1 MDDFL
6 DLLNG
11 LNEAQRQAVEAIEGP
26 VLVVAGPG
34 TGKTQMLAVRIG
46 NILRLTD
53 AKPSDILC
61 LTYTE
66 AGTAAMKKRLAAL
79 IGPDGHK
86 VNVYTFHG
94 FCNRVI
100 NENPELFGRAGLR
113 VIDELERE
121 EILSALLQELPAG
134 DPLKLYGEDARYNQ
148 QALKQLFGIMQQEG
162 FSSTWIHQRIDRFLH
177 ALPFNEKYLYK
188 RKLGN
193 FNKGDLNPRLADE
206 VTRQLGRLRS
216 AAACFDLYNERKKS
230 LGLYEFDDMQR
241 WVLQAFENNDVLLQ
255 RYQEQFLY
263 FLADEFQDTS
273 GVQNKLLEQLCSFWD
288 VPNVFAVGDDDQ
300 SIYRFQG
307 ASVANIDSYA
317 QRYTDWL
324 QTVIPTENYR
334 STQPIL
340 DASEALISLNTQR
353 LGGEHKKLQAA
364 APGKAN
370 GPLPRIVALPNAL
383 HEAVFIA
390 DEVQAHIAAG
400 IPPSEIA
407 VIYRNHAHAERIIDE
422 FRARELP
429 YQTRKLSN
437 VLLDPLIIQLEDF
450 LGLICDEN
458 SEAHSGEYRMYRI
471 LHYGLY
477 GVEPDEA
484 AGLALEARRKH
495 KPWRTLLA
503 EQPKQSRN
511 QPKLPGAG
519 MLAEDLDY
527 WLKNAPDYTVPELV
541 ERVIARG
548 GFLRKALGHQNPAFA
563 MALLHSYH
571 HVVKEDNR
579 MNPQLTLRELLQRME
594 RRRKADIAV
603 PIEKRFGNEAGVT
616 FTTAHNSKGLE
627 WEVVFVAGCNDTN
640 WEKTR
645 SKPLPFGLTEILD
658 AVPETVIQDNEEV
671 RRLFYVA
678 MTRAGRYLTMS
689 YPEFNNTRNLLP
701 SAMLQVLQDA
711 DKVETQ
717 HTSLDTPAL
726 IAAEA
731 RVWQAAAA
739 PTPAIPEADMLSPVL
754 AAFELSPTAMQN
766 YLKCR
771 LSFYYRN
778 ILRIPQSRS
787 EYASFGSAVHDALNA
802 YFTGF
807 SRDKHLPDTSFL
819 LEHFRKGM
827 LRYRDGFTESGFER
841 RMKQGEDLLPAYLEA
856 RKENFGRETRTLLE
870 YQVRTR
876 LGEAPI
882 TGKMDKVVLD
892 GRTARVC
899 DYKTGDPDKG
909 KEKLKPLKIADG
921 VWQSWGEYWLQLAFY
936 QILTRHSG
944 ETAWHAHTFEI
955 DFVQPDARGKYPA
968 ELLNFSSAD
977 IEAVEKKIQEVYAA
991 IQRREFSPGCGKNDC
1006 EWCNFAR
1013 QYRFDAVP
1021 SHIETEEDLNNP

>member
-1 MDDFL
+1 MDDFIH
-6 DLLNG
+6 LLNG
-11 LNEAQRQAVEAIEGP
+11 LNEAQRKAVEMIEGP

-46 NILRLTD
+46 NILQSTD
-53 AKPSDILC
+53 AKPSDVLC

-100 NENPELFGRAGLR
+100 AENPERFGRAGLR
-113 VIDELERE
+113 VMDELERE
-121 EILSALLQELPAG
+121 EILAGLLQELPAG

-162 FSSTWIHQRIDRFLH
+162 FSSDWICQRIDDFLQN
-177 ALPFNEKYLYK
+177 LPFNEKYLYQ
-188 RKLGN
+188 RRQGN
-193 FNKGDLNPRLADE
+193 FKKGDLNPNKANE
-206 VTRQLGRLRS
+206 VTDRLKKLRS
-216 AAACFDLYNERKKS
+216 AAALFDQYNERKKS

-241 WVLQAFENNDVLLQ
+241 WVLQAFETSEVLLQ

-273 GVQNKLLEQLCSFWD
+273 GVQNRLLEQLCNFWD

-307 ASVANIDSYA
+307 ASVANIESYA
-317 QRYTDWL
+317 QRYGEQL
-324 QTVIPTENYR
+324 QTVIPTLNYR

-340 DASEALISLNTQR
+340 DAADALISENKQR
-353 LGGEHKKLQAA
+353 LGGQHKKLRAA
-364 APGKAN
+364 AAGKES
-370 GPLPRIVALPNAL
+370 GPIPRIIALPNAL

-390 DEVQAHIAAG
+390 DEVQAHLEAG
-400 IPPSEIA
+400 IPAAEIA
-407 VIYRNHAHAERIIDE
+407 IIYRNHAHAERVLDE
-422 FRARELP
+422 FRARGIP
-429 YQTRKLSN
+429 YQTRKLQN
-437 VLLDPLIIQLEDF
+437 VLADPLILQLEDF
-450 LGLICDEN
+450 LGLICDELR
-458 SEAHSGEYRMYRI
+458 EAHSGEFRLYRI

-477 GVEPDEA
+477 GVEPAEA
-484 AGLALEARRKH
+484 AALAVMARKQNKR
-495 KPWRTLLA
+495 WRLLLA
-503 EQPKQSRN
+503 EQPRHGLSN
-511 QPKLPGAG
+511 PNLPGAG

-527 WLKNAPDYTVPELV
+527 WLKNAPNYTVPELV

-548 GFLRKALGHQNPAFA
+548 GFLRKALEQENPAYA

-579 MNPQLTLRELLQRME
+579 MNPQLTLSELLQRME
-594 RRRKADIAV
+594 RRRKAEINV
-603 PIEKRFGNEAGVT
+603 PIEKRFGNETGVT

-627 WEVVFVAGCNDTN
+627 WEVVHVCACNNTN
-640 WEKTR
+640 WENTR
-645 SKPLPFGLTEILD
+645 SKPLPFRMDEILD
-658 AVPETVIQDNEEV
+658 AVPESVIEDNEEV

-678 MTRAGRYLTMS
+678 MTRAGRHLTMT
-689 YPEFNNTRNLLP
+689 YPEFDNTRSLLP
-701 SAMLQVLQDA
+701 SAMLQVLQSCGKA
-711 DKVETQ
+711 ETQ
-717 HTSLDTPAL
+717 KISVDTPAL
-726 IAAEA
+726 IAAEV
-731 RVWQAAAA
+731 RVWESAAA
-739 PTPAIPEADMLSPVL
+739 PSPVVPEQDMLAPIL

-807 SRDKHLPDTSFL
+807 SREGHLPDPGFL
-819 LEHFRKGM
+819 LEHFKKGM
-827 LRYRDGFTESGFER
+827 LRYRDGFTEAGFER
-841 RMKQGEDLLPAYLEA
+841 RLKQGEDILPPYLSIRRA
-856 RKENFGRETRTLLE
+856 DFSKETRTLLE

-876 LGEAPI
+876 LGDVPI
-882 TGKMDKVVLD
+882 TGKMDKVVID
-892 GRTARVC
+892 GHSARVC
-899 DYKTGDPDKG
+899 DYKTGDPTKG
-909 KEKLKPLKIADG
+909 KNKLKPLKMDG
-921 VWQSWGEYWLQLAFY
+921 DQWHSWGEYWLQLAFY

-944 ETAWHAHTFEI
+944 ETAWQADTFEI
-955 DFVQPDARGKYPA
+955 DFVQPDAAGNYPA
-968 ELLNFSSAD
+968 ARLNFTFAD
-977 IEAVEKKIQEVYAA
+977 IEAVEEKIQEVYAA
-991 IQRREFSPGCGKNDC
+991 IQRREFAPGCGENDC

-1013 QYRFDAVP
+1013 QYRFDVAP
-1021 SHIETEEDLNNP
+1021 ASNETEEDLNNP

>member
-6 DLLNG
+6 QLLDG
-11 LNEAQRQAVEAIEGP
+11 LNESQRAAVEMIEGP

-46 NILRLTD
+46 NILRLSD

-66 AGTAAMKKRLAAL
+66 AGTSAMKKRLAAL

-100 NENPELFGRAGLR
+100 SENPERFGRAGLR
-113 VIDELERE
+113 VMDELERE
-121 EILSALLQELPAG
+121 EILAAILQELPAG
-134 DPLKLYGEDARYNQ
+134 DPLKLYAEDARYNQ
-148 QALKQLFGIMQQEG
+148 RALKQLFSIMQQEG
-162 FSSTWIHQRIDRFLH
+162 FSPAWIHERIDGYTRE
-177 ALPFNEKYLYK
+177 LPFNEKFIYK
-188 RKLGN
+188 RKTGDAQ
-193 FNKGDLNPRLADE
+193 KGDLNRKKADE
-206 VTRQLGRLRS
+206 MLEKLAKLRS
-216 AAACFDLYNERKKS
+216 AAGLFDTYNERKKS
-230 LGLYEFDDMQR
+230 LGLYEFEDMQR
-241 WVLQAFENNDVLLQ
+241 WVLQAFESSDVLLQ

-273 GVQNKLLEQLCSFWD
+273 GVQNRLLQQLCSFWD

-307 ASVANIDSYA
+307 ASVANIQSFA
-317 QRYTDWL
+317 QRYGEQL

-340 DASEALISLNTQR
+340 NAADALISKNTQR
-353 LGGEHKKLQAA
+353 LGGTHKKLRSAL
-364 APGKAN
+364 PGKQT
-370 GPLPRIVALPNAL
+370 GPLPRVLALPNAL

-390 DEVQAHIAAG
+390 DEVQRHIESG

-407 VIYRNHAHAERIIDE
+407 IIYRNHAHAARIIDE
-422 FRARELP
+422 FRARSIP
-429 YQTRKLSN
+429 YQTRKLTN
-437 VLLDPLIIQLEDF
+437 VLQDPLIAQLEDF
-450 LGLICDEN
+450 LGLISDELR
-458 SEAHSGEYRMYRI
+458 EAHSGEYRMYRI

-477 GVEPDEA
+477 AVEPSEA
-484 AGLALEARRKH
+484 ASLAILARRQNKR
-495 KPWRTLLA
+495 WRLLLA
-503 EQPKQSRN
+503 EQPKHGLRN
-511 QPKLPGAG
+511 PNQPGAG

-527 WLKNAPDYTVPELV
+527 WLKNAPNYTVPELV

-548 GFLRKALGHQNPAFA
+548 GFLRKALEHENPAYA

-579 MNPQLTLRELLQRME
+579 TNPQLTLAGLLQRME
-594 RRRKADIAV
+594 RRRAAEISI
-603 PIEKRFGNEAGVT
+603 PLEKLFGNEAGVT

-627 WEVVFVAGCNDTN
+627 WEVVYVSGCNAAY
-640 WEKTR
+640 WEELKP
-645 SKPLPFGLTEILD
+645 KPLPFRMEEILD
-658 AVPETVIQDNEEV
+658 ATPESVAHDLEEV
-671 RRLFYVA
+671 RRLMYVA
-678 MTRAGRYLTMS
+678 MTRAGRHLTLS
-689 YPEFNNTRNLLP
+689 YREFDNTKNLQP
-701 SAMLQVLQDA
+701 SAMLQVLQLA
-711 DKVETQ
+711 DCAETVK
-717 HTSLDTPAL
+717 TSIDNPAL
-726 IAAEA
+726 LAAEA
-731 RVWQAAAA
+731 RVWEAAAA
-739 PTPAIPEADMLSPVL
+739 PAPAIPEEDMLAPIL

-802 YFTGF
+802 FFTGF
-807 SRDKHLPDTSFL
+807 NREERLPDTSYL

-827 LRYRDGFTESGFER
+827 LRYRDGFTEAGFTR
-841 RMKQGEDLLPAYLEA
+841 RMKQGEDLLPAYLES
-856 RKENFGRETRTLLE
+856 RKEVFSTETRTLLE

-876 LGEAPI
+876 LGEVPI
-882 TGKMDKVVLD
+882 TGKMDKVVID
-892 GRTARVC
+892 GHAARVC
-899 DYKTGDPDKG
+899 DYKTGDPAKG
-909 KEKLKPLKIADG
+909 KDKLKPLKMADG
-921 VWQSWGEYWLQLAFY
+921 NWQNWGEYWLQLAFY

-944 ETAWHAHTFEI
+944 ESNWQAQTFEI
-955 DFVQPDARGKYPA
+955 DFVQPDARGNYPA
-968 ELLNFSSAD
+968 ARVNFNAAD
-977 IEAVEKKIQEVYAA
+977 IDAVENKIKEVYAA
-991 IQRREFSPGCGKNDC
+991 IQRREFAPGCGENDC

-1013 QYRFDAVP
+1013 QYRFEGSPPVA
-1021 SHIETEEDLNNP
+1021 ETEEDLNNP

>member
-6 DLLNG
+6 RLLNA
-11 LNEAQRQAVEAIEGP
+11 LNEAQRRAVEMIEGP

-100 NENPELFGRAGLR
+100 SENPERFGRAGLR
-113 VIDELERE
+113 VMDELERE
-121 EILSALLQELPAG
+121 EILSSLLQELPAG
-134 DPLKLYGEDARYNQ
+134 DPLKLYGEDARYSQ

-162 FSSTWIHQRIDRFLH
+162 FSSAWIHGRIAQFLQN
-177 ALPFNEKYLYK
+177 LPLNENYLYK
-188 RKLGN
+188 RRQGN
-193 FNKGDLNPRLADE
+193 FNKGDLNQKKADE
-206 VTRQLGRLRS
+206 VTERLQKLRS
-216 AAACFDLYNERKKS
+216 AAALFDTYNERKKS

-241 WVLQAFENNDVLLQ
+241 WVLQAFENSDVLLQ

-263 FLADEFQDTS
+263 LLADEFQDTS
-273 GVQNKLLEQLCSFWD
+273 GVQNRLLEQLCSFWD

-307 ASVANIDSYA
+307 ASVANIESYA
-317 QRYTDWL
+317 RRYINHL
-324 QTVIPTENYR
+324 QTVIPVENYR

-340 DASEALISLNTQR
+340 DAADALISRNTQR

-364 APGKAN
+364 AAGKEN

-383 HEAVFIA
+383 HEAVYIA
-390 DEVQAHIAAG
+390 DDVEAHMAAG

-407 VIYRNHAHAERIIDE
+407 VIYRNHAHAARIIDE
-422 FRARELP
+422 FHARGLP
-429 YQTRKLSN
+429 YQTRKLNN
-437 VLLDPLIIQLEDF
+437 VLLDPLITQLEDF
-450 LGLICDEN
+450 LGLICDELR
-458 SEAHSGEYRMYRI
+458 EAHSGEFRIYRI

-477 GVEPDEA
+477 AVAPAEA
-484 AGLALEARRKH
+484 AAMAVTARTQQKR
-495 KPWRTLLA
+495 WRLLLA
-503 EQPKQSRN
+503 EQAKTGRANPN
-511 QPKLPGAG
+511 LPGAG

-527 WLKNAPDYTVPELV
+527 WLKHASNYTVPELV

-548 GFLRKALGHQNPAFA
+548 GFLRKALEHENPAYA

-579 MNPQLTLRELLQRME
+579 MNPQLTLGELLQRME

-603 PIEKRFGNEAGVT
+603 PIEKRFGNESGVT

-627 WEVVFVAGCNDTN
+627 WEVVYVAACNDIN

-645 SKPLPFGLTEILD
+645 SKPLPFKMDEILD
-658 AVPETVIQDNEEV
+658 ALPESAIEDNEEV

-689 YPEFNNTRNLLP
+689 YPEFDNTKSLQP
-701 SAMLQVLQDA
+701 SSILQVLQEA
-711 DKVETQ
+711 GRVETQ
-717 HTSLDTPAL
+717 RISIDNPAL

-731 RVWQAAAA
+731 RVWEAAAA
-739 PTPAIPEADMLSPVL
+739 PAPAIPEEDMLAPIL

-766 YLKCR
+766 YLDCR

-802 YFTGF
+802 YFTAF
-807 SRDKHLPDTSFL
+807 SRDQHLPDAAYL
-819 LEHFRKGM
+819 LENFKKGM
-827 LRYRDGFTESGFER
+827 LRYRDGFTEAGFER
-841 RMKQGEDLLPAYLEA
+841 RLKQGEELLPAYLAA
-856 RKENFGRETRTLLE
+856 RQAGFARETRTLLE

-876 LGEAPI
+876 LGEVPI
-882 TGKMDKVVLD
+882 TGKMDKVVID
-892 GRTARVC
+892 GHAARVC
-899 DYKTGDPDKG
+899 DYKTGDPSKG
-909 KEKLKPLKIADG
+909 KDKLKPLKIADG
-921 VWQSWGEYWLQLAFY
+921 AWQSWGEYWLQLAFY

-944 ETAWHAHTFEI
+944 ETAWHADTFEI
-955 DFVQPDARGKYPA
+955 DFVQPDARGAYPSA
-968 ELLNFSSAD
+968 LLSFTSAD
-977 IEAVEKKIQEVYAA
+977 IEAVEWKIQEVYAA
-991 IQRREFSPGCGKNDC
+991 IQRREFAPGCGKNDC
-1006 EWCNFAR
+1006 EWCKFAR
-1013 QYRFDAVP
+1013 QYRFDTAPPAV
-1021 SHIETEEDLNNP
+1021 ETEEDENP

>member
-6 DLLNG
+6 ALLDG
-11 LNEAQRQAVEAIEGP
+11 LNEAQRRAVEMIEGP

-46 NILRLTD
+46 NILNKTD

-100 NENPELFGRAGLR
+100 NENPERFGRAGLR
-113 VIDELERE
+113 VMDELERE
-121 EILSALLQELPAG
+121 EILASLLQELPAG
-134 DPLKLYGEDARYNQ
+134 DPLKLYGEDARYSQ

-162 FSSTWIHQRIDRFLH
+162 FSSEWIHQRIH
-177 ALPFNEKYLYK
+177 AFMQNLPFNEKYLYQ
-188 RKLGN
+188 RKQGN
-193 FNKGDLNPRLADE
+193 FNKGDLNPKKAEEITDRL
-206 VTRQLGRLRS
+206 QKLRS
-216 AAACFDLYNERKKS
+216 AATLFDRYNERKKA

-241 WVLQAFENNDVLLQ
+241 WVLQAFEKSDVLLQ

-273 GVQNKLLEQLCSFWD
+273 GAQSRLLDQLCSFWD

-307 ASVANIDSYA
+307 ASLANIESFI
-317 QRYTDWL
+317 QRYGNHL
-324 QTVIPTENYR
+324 QTVVPVDNYR

-340 DASEALISLNTQR
+340 DAADVLISGNTQR
-353 LGGEHKKLQAA
+353 LRGEHTKLKAA
-364 APGKAN
+364 ASGKN
-370 GPLPRIVALPNAL
+370 TGPLPRIVALPNAL

-390 DEVQAHIAAG
+390 DEVQAHLDSG
-400 IPPSEIA
+400 IPASEIA
-407 VIYRNHAHAERIIDE
+407 IIYRNHAHAERIIDE
-422 FRARELP
+422 FHARGLP
-429 YQTRKLSN
+429 YQTRKLNN
-437 VLLDPLIIQLEDF
+437 VLLDPLITQLEDF
-450 LGLICDEN
+450 LGLICDELR
-458 SEAHSGEYRMYRI
+458 EAHSGEFRLYRI

-477 GVEPDEA
+477 GIEPAQA
-484 AGLALEARRKH
+484 AALAVTARRQQQR
-495 KPWRTLLA
+495 WRLLLA
-503 EQPKQSRN
+503 DQPKHSLN
-511 QPKLPGAG
+511 NPNLPGAG

-527 WLKNAPDYTVPELV
+527 WLKNAPNYTVPELV

-548 GFLRKALGHQNPAFA
+548 GFLRKALQHENPAYA

-579 MNPQLTLRELLQRME
+579 MNPQLTLGELLQRME
-594 RRRKADIAV
+594 RRRKADISV
-603 PIEKRFGNEAGVT
+603 PIEKRFGNESGVT

-627 WEVVFVAGCNDTN
+627 WEVVYVAACNDIN

-645 SKPLPFGLTEILD
+645 SKPLPFKMDEILD
-658 AVPETVIQDNEEV
+658 ALPESVIEDNEEV

-678 MTRAGRYLTMS
+678 MTRAGRYLTMT
-689 YPEFNNTRNLLP
+689 YPEFDNTRSLLP
-701 SAMLQVLQDA
+701 SSMLQVLQDA
-711 DKVETQ
+711 EKAETLK
-717 HTSLDTPAL
+717 TNIDTPAL

-731 RVWQAAAA
+731 RVWEAAAA
-739 PTPAIPEADMLSPVL
+739 PAPAIPEEDMLAPIL
-754 AAFELSPTAMQN
+754 KEFELSPTAMQN

-802 YFTGF
+802 FFTGF
-807 SRDKHLPDTSFL
+807 SREQRLPDPGYL
-819 LEHFRKGM
+819 LEHFKKGM
-827 LRYRDGFTESGFER
+827 LRYRDGFTETGFER
-841 RMKQGEDLLPAYLEA
+841 RLKQGEDLLPDYLEA
-856 RKENFGRETRTLLE
+856 RKESFGLETRTLLE

-876 LGEAPI
+876 LGDAPI
-882 TGKMDKVVLD
+882 TGKMDKVVID
-892 GRTARVC
+892 GHSARVC
-899 DYKTGDPDKG
+899 DYKTGDPSKG
-909 KEKLKPLKIADG
+909 KDKLKPLKIADG
-921 VWQSWGEYWLQLAFY
+921 EWHTWGEYWLQLAFY

-944 ETAWHAHTFEI
+944 ETAWQADTFEI
-955 DFVQPDARGKYPA
+955 DFVQPDARGNYPA
-968 ELLNFSSAD
+968 ARLNFTHAD
-977 IEAVEKKIQEVYAA
+977 IEAVETKIREVYAA
-991 IQRREFSPGCGKNDC
+991 IQRREFAPGCGKNDC
-1006 EWCNFAR
+1006 EWCKFAR
-1013 QYRFDAVP
+1013 QYRFDTAPAEV
-1021 SHIETEEDLNNP
+1021 ETEEELNNP